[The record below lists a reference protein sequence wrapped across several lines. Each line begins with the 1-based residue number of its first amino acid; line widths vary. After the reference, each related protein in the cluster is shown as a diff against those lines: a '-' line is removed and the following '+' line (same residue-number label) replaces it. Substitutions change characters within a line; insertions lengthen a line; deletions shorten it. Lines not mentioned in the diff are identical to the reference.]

1 MYLYREMTKKQVAET
16 MLVSEKSVQRYVHLF
31 NVNGNV
37 SEKQQRNGPSRKL
50 SEVEEL
56 SIMQSLLRKPNLF
69 LDELNQE
76 LMEVTGCSIDRST
89 LCRTVKHLGFT
100 HKKIRHIATQ
110 QSEVK
115 HAQFMA
121 EMNDVDPDMLVWVD
135 ETGSDRRNAIR
146 KYGYGLRGM
155 TPIVHSLLA
164 RGKRMSAVG
173 VMSTR
178 GVEDSYLIEGN
189 VNTDA
194 FVSFVENALLPI
206 LQLLN
211 GSNPRSIVIMD
222 NASIHHV
229 DRVCQLIES
238 TGAIIRFLP
247 PYSPDMNPLEEVFSK
262 VRCSNTS
269 SHGV

>member
-1 MYLYREMTKKQVAET
+1 MPKQKGYSEDLKWRIVWMYLYREMTYKQVAET

-50 SEVEEL
+50 SEIEEL

-76 LMEVTGCSIDRST
+76 LMEVAGCSIDRST
-89 LCRTVKHLGFT
+89 LCRTVKRLGFT
-100 HKKIRHIATQ
+100 HKKIHHIATQ

-115 HAQFMA
+115 RAQFMA
-121 EMNDVDPDMLVWVD
+121 EMNEVDPDMLVWVD

-164 RGKRMSAVG
+164 CGKRISAVG

-178 GVEDSYLIEGN
+178 GVEDSYLTEGN

-206 LQLLN
+206 LQPFN

-229 DRVCQLIES
+229 DRLSANRKHRSYHKVSSPIFIRYES
-238 TGAIIRFLP
+238 A
-247 PYSPDMNPLEEVFSK
+247 
-262 VRCSNTS
+262 
-269 SHGV
+269 